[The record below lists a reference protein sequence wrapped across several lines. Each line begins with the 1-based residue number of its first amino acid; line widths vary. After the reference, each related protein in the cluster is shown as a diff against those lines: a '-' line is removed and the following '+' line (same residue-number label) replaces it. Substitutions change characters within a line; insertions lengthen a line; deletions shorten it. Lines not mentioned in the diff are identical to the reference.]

1 MDNHSLNDIDDI
13 NHDKTI
19 AEQRCVNHVES
30 GLPRWLIEMAFVCL
44 ILQGITTW
52 TPILHWFMEH
62 APILLAIIQTFGAVV
77 MFYAVMQGM
86 KSLYKPFTYLWWIVI
101 ALNLAGFVT
110 TSIPLINEIIG
121 IPIAISL
128 MLVYIP
134 LGCSIAI
141 FYRGRLQQVGI
152 WMVLY
157 ILISAIIPVVWFLF
171 ANDSSL
177 MDILLESSTIG
188 VVFIFAWMLRRVLIG
203 LDETEKE

>member
-1 MDNHSLNDIDDI
+1 MDNHSLNDIDI

-62 APILLAIIQTFGAVV
+62 APILLAIIQSFGAVV

-101 ALNLAGFVT
+101 GLNLGGFVT
-110 TSIPLINEIIG
+110 TSIPVINEIIG

-177 MDILLESSTIG
+177 MDILLESSTVG

>member
-1 MDNHSLNDIDDI
+1 MDNHSLNDIDI

-62 APILLAIIQTFGAVV
+62 APILLAIIQTFGAIV

-101 ALNLAGFVT
+101 ALNLAGLVT
-110 TSIPLINEIIG
+110 TSIPVINEIIG

-177 MDILLESSTIG
+177 MDILLESSTVG

>member
-1 MDNHSLNDIDDI
+1 MDNHSLNDIDI

-30 GLPRWLIEMAFVCL
+30 GQPRWLIEMAFVCL

-62 APILLAIIQTFGAVV
+62 APILLAIIQTFGAIV

-101 ALNLAGFVT
+101 ALNLGGFVT
-110 TSIPLINEIIG
+110 TSIPVINEIIG

>member
-1 MDNHSLNDIDDI
+1 MDNHSLNDIDK

-62 APILLAIIQTFGAVV
+62 APILLAIIQTFGAIV

-101 ALNLAGFVT
+101 ALNLAGLVT
-110 TSIPLINEIIG
+110 TSIPVINEIIG

-157 ILISAIIPVVWFLF
+157 ILILVSAKTFLSK
-171 ANDSSL
+171 N
-177 MDILLESSTIG
+177 
-188 VVFIFAWMLRRVLIG
+188 
-203 LDETEKE
+203 KN

>member
-1 MDNHSLNDIDDI
+1 MDNHSLNDIDK

-30 GLPRWLIEMAFVCL
+30 GQPRWLIEMAFVCL

-110 TSIPLINEIIG
+110 TSIPVINEIIG

-157 ILISAIIPVVWFLF
+157 ILISTIIPVVWFLF

-177 MDILLESSTIG
+177 MDILLESSTVG

>member
-1 MDNHSLNDIDDI
+1 MDNHSLNDIDK

-30 GLPRWLIEMAFVCL
+30 GQPRWLIEMAFVCL

-101 ALNLAGFVT
+101 GLNLAGFVT
-110 TSIPLINEIIG
+110 TSIPVINEIIG

>member
-1 MDNHSLNDIDDI
+1 MDNHSLNDIDI

-62 APILLAIIQTFGAVV
+62 APILLAIIQTFGAIV

-110 TSIPLINEIIG
+110 TSIPVINEIIG

-171 ANDSSL
+171 ANDSNL
-177 MDILLESSTIG
+177 MDILLESSTVG

>member
-1 MDNHSLNDIDDI
+1 MDNHSLNDIDI

-62 APILLAIIQTFGAVV
+62 APILLAIIQTCGAVV

-101 ALNLAGFVT
+101 ALNLGGFVT
-110 TSIPLINEIIG
+110 TSIPVINEIIG